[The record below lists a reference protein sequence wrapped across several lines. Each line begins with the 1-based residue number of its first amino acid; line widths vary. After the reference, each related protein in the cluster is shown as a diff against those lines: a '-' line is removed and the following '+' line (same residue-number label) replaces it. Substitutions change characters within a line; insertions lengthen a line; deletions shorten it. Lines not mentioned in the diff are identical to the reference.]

1 MKIMSSIK
9 ETIKSVYRKFSDK
22 VKRARERKKKI
33 NQERIAEYEKNE
45 QRYQEFRKNRAA
57 KKYERRE
64 AKREKEVWV
73 DNVPK
78 TRNFHTIDDFDE
90 YPVEEYI
97 LRKPQTD
104 DKLKNYGR
112 TAPNTSQQVSNA
124 TEQNKNASQQVSN
137 ATQQSNAA
145 SPQTNI
151 TIIINGEQV
160 SSVDVDSDNSVPK
173 AHYSVGSA
181 KPDNSAKP
189 DSSSAKPVVIKSNTG
204 ENKIPNVDKNGTV
217 VINNSTKPHPGT
229 SAKPDSSDKFETTPR
244 NKKETLDVKEGFL
257 DTFEV
262 APMNLFGD
270 DSDEG

>member
-9 ETIKSVYRKFSDK
+9 DTIKSVYRKFSDK

-33 NQERIAEYEKNE
+33 NQERIAEYERNE
-45 QRYQEFRKNRAA
+45 RRYQEFRKNRAA

-73 DNVPK
+73 DKVPK
-78 TRNFHTIDDFDE
+78 TRNFHMVDDFDE
-90 YPVEEYI
+90 YPVEE
-97 LRKPQTD
+97 RMPRRPQTD

-112 TAPNTSQQVSNA
+112 TVPNTSQQSN
-124 TEQNKNASQQVSN
+124 S
-137 ATQQSNAA
+137 ATQQVNSATQQNNAA

-160 SSVDVDSDNSVPK
+160 SSVDVDSDNKSVPK
-173 AHYSVGSA
+173 AHYNV
-181 KPDNSAKP
+181 NSAKP
-189 DSSSAKPVVIKSNTG
+189 ENNSAKPENNPAKPIVVKQNAD
-204 ENKIPNVDKNGTV
+204 ENKVPNVDKNGTV
-217 VINNSTKPHPGT
+217 VISNSAKPHPGT

-244 NKKETLDVKEGFL
+244 TKKENLDVKEGFL

-270 DSDEG
+270 DSDER

>member
-9 ETIKSVYRKFSDK
+9 DTIKSVYRKFSDK

-33 NQERIAEYEKNE
+33 NQERIAEYERNE
-45 QRYQEFRKNRAA
+45 RRYQEFRKNRAA

-78 TRNFHTIDDFDE
+78 TRNFHMVDDFEE
-90 YPVEEYI
+90 YPVEE
-97 LRKPQTD
+97 RMPRRSQTD

-112 TAPNTSQQVSNA
+112 TVPNTSQQSN
-124 TEQNKNASQQVSN
+124 S
-137 ATQQSNAA
+137 ATQQVNSATQQNNAA

-151 TIIINGEQV
+151 TIIINGEQI
-160 SSVDVDSDNSVPK
+160 SSVDVDSDNKSVPK
-173 AHYSVGSA
+173 AHYNV
-181 KPDNSAKP
+181 NSAKP
-189 DSSSAKPVVIKSNTG
+189 ENNPDKPIAVKQNAD
-204 ENKIPNVDKNGTV
+204 ENKVPNVDKNGTV
-217 VINNSTKPHPGT
+217 VIKNSAKPHPGT

-244 NKKETLDVKEGFL
+244 TKKENLDVKEGFL

>member
-33 NQERIAEYEKNE
+33 NQERIAEYERNE
-45 QRYQEFRKNRAA
+45 RRYQEFRKNRAA

-73 DNVPK
+73 DKVPK
-78 TRNFHTIDDFDE
+78 TRNFHMVDDFDE
-90 YPVEEYI
+90 YPVEE
-97 LRKPQTD
+97 RMPRRPQTD

-112 TAPNTSQQVSNA
+112 TAPNTSQQSN
-124 TEQNKNASQQVSN
+124 S

-160 SSVDVDSDNSVPK
+160 SSVDVDSNNKSVPK
-173 AHYSVGSA
+173 AHYNV
-181 KPDNSAKP
+181 NSAKP
-189 DSSSAKPVVIKSNTG
+189 ENNSAKPENNPAKPIVVKQNAD
-204 ENKIPNVDKNGTV
+204 ENKVPNVDKNGIV
-217 VINNSTKPHPGT
+217 VISNSAKPHPGT

-244 NKKETLDVKEGFL
+244 TKKENLDVKEGFL

-270 DSDEG
+270 DSDER

>member
-78 TRNFHTIDDFDE
+78 TRNFHMVDDFEE
-90 YPVEEYI
+90 YPVEE
-97 LRKPQTD
+97 RMPRRPQTD

-112 TAPNTSQQVSNA
+112 TAPNTSQQSN
-124 TEQNKNASQQVSN
+124 S
-137 ATQQSNAA
+137 ATQQVNSATQQNNAA

-160 SSVDVDSDNSVPK
+160 SSVDVDSDNKSVPK
-173 AHYSVGSA
+173 AHYNVNSA
-181 KPDNSAKP
+181 KPDNPAKP
-189 DSSSAKPVVIKSNTG
+189 DSSSAKPVVIKANTG

-229 SAKPDSSDKFETTPR
+229 SDKPDSSDKFETTPR
-244 NKKETLDVKEGFL
+244 TKKENLDVREGFL

>member
-1 MKIMSSIK
+1 MKIISNIK

-22 VKRARERKKKI
+22 VKQARERKKKI

-57 KKYERRE
+57 KRYERRE
-64 AKREKEVWV
+64 TKRDKEVWV
-73 DNVPK
+73 DKVPQ

-112 TAPNTSQQVSNA
+112 PIP
-124 TEQNKNASQQVSN
+124 NASQQVSN
-137 ATQQSNAA
+137 ATQHSNAA

-160 SSVDVDSDNSVPK
+160 SSVDVDSDNNSVPK
-173 AHYSVGSA
+173 AHYNVG
-181 KPDNSAKP
+181 SAKP
-189 DSSSAKPVVIKSNTG
+189 DSSSAKPVVIKANTG

-229 SAKPDSSDKFETTPR
+229 SAKPDSSDKFETKPR

>member
-1 MKIMSSIK
+1 MKIISNIK
-9 ETIKSVYRKFSDK
+9 DTIKSVYRKFSDK

-33 NQERIAEYEKNE
+33 NQERIAEYERNE
-45 QRYQEFRKNRAA
+45 RRYQEFRKNRAA

-78 TRNFHTIDDFDE
+78 TRNFHMVDDFEE
-90 YPVEEYI
+90 YPVEKHMP
-97 LRKPQTD
+97 RRPQTD
-104 DKLKNYGR
+104 DKLENYGR
-112 TAPNTSQQVSNA
+112 TVPNTSQQSN
-124 TEQNKNASQQVSN
+124 S
-137 ATQQSNAA
+137 ATQQVNSATQQNNAA
-145 SPQTNI
+145 SPQINI

-160 SSVDVDSDNSVPK
+160 SSVDVDSDNKSVPK
-173 AHYSVGSA
+173 AHYNVNSA

-189 DSSSAKPVVIKSNTG
+189 IVVKQNAD
-204 ENKIPNVDKNGTV
+204 ENKVPNVDKNGTV
-217 VINNSTKPHPGT
+217 VIKNSAKSHPGT

-244 NKKETLDVKEGFL
+244 TKKENLDVREGFL

>member
-1 MKIMSSIK
+1 MKIISNIK
-9 ETIKSVYRKFSDK
+9 DTIKSVYRKFSDK

-33 NQERIAEYEKNE
+33 NQERIAEYERNE

-78 TRNFHTIDDFDE
+78 TRNFHMVDDFEE
-90 YPVEEYI
+90 YPVEEHMP
-97 LRKPQTD
+97 RRPQTD

-112 TAPNTSQQVSNA
+112 AVPNTSQQSNP
-124 TEQNKNASQQVSN
+124 

-160 SSVDVDSDNSVPK
+160 SSVDVDSDNKSVPK
-173 AHYSVGSA
+173 AHYNVNSA
-181 KPDNSAKP
+181 KPDNPAKP
-189 DSSSAKPVVIKSNTG
+189 IVVKQNTD
-204 ENKIPNVDKNGTV
+204 ENKVPNVDKNGTV
-217 VINNSTKPHPGT
+217 VIKNSAKPHPGT

-244 NKKETLDVKEGFL
+244 TKKENLDVKEGFL

>member
-1 MKIMSSIK
+1 MKIISNIK
-9 ETIKSVYRKFSDK
+9 DTIKSVYRKFSDK
-22 VKRARERKKKI
+22 VKQARERKKKI
-33 NQERIAEYEKNE
+33 NQERIAEYERNE

-78 TRNFHTIDDFDE
+78 TRNFHMVDDFEE
-90 YPVEEYI
+90 YPVEEHMP
-97 LRKPQTD
+97 RRPQTD

-112 TAPNTSQQVSNA
+112 TSQQSNS
-124 TEQNKNASQQVSN
+124 T
-137 ATQQSNAA
+137 TQQSNSAVQRGNAA

-160 SSVDVDSDNSVPK
+160 SSVDVDSDNKSVPK
-173 AHYSVGSA
+173 AHYDVNSAKPDNNLA

-189 DSSSAKPVVIKSNTG
+189 ENNPAKAIVVKQNTD
-204 ENKIPNVDKNGTV
+204 ENKVPNVDKNGTV
-217 VINNSTKPHPGT
+217 VINNSAKPHPGT

-244 NKKETLDVKEGFL
+244 TKKENLDVKEGFL

>member
-33 NQERIAEYEKNE
+33 NQERIAEYERNE

-78 TRNFHTIDDFDE
+78 TRNFHMVDDFEE
-90 YPVEEYI
+90 YPVEE
-97 LRKPQTD
+97 RMPRRPQTD

-112 TAPNTSQQVSNA
+112 TAPNTSQQSN
-124 TEQNKNASQQVSN
+124 S
-137 ATQQSNAA
+137 ATQQVNSATQQNNAA

-160 SSVDVDSDNSVPK
+160 SSVDVDSDNKSVPK
-173 AHYSVGSA
+173 AHYNV
-181 KPDNSAKP
+181 NSAKP
-189 DSSSAKPVVIKSNTG
+189 ENNPAKPIVVKQNAD
-204 ENKIPNVDKNGTV
+204 ENKVPNVDKNGTV
-217 VINNSTKPHPGT
+217 VIKNSAKPHPGT

-244 NKKETLDVKEGFL
+244 TKKENLDVKEGFL